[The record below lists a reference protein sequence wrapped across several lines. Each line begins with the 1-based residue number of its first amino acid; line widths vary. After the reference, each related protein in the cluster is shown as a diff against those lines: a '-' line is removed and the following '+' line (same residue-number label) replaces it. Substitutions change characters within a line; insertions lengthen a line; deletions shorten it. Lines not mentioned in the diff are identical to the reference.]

1 YLPHEAV
8 MKSIELLGT
17 HVIPE
22 LKKRGA
28 AKMAQGLQN
37 TIKQT
42 EKHVAKSTVEERD
55 DRQNLWGGS
64 TVDQYNAAVSP
75 AE

>member
-42 EKHVAKSTVEERD
+42 EKHVASKPHADDPLASLAST
-55 DRQNLWGGS
+55 
-64 TVDQYNAAVSP
+64 
-75 AE
+75 